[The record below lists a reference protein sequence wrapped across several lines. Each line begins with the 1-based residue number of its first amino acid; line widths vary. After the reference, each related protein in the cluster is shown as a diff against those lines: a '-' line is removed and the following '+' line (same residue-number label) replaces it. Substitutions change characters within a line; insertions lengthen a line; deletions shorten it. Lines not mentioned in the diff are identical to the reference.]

1 MIRVRSGSA
10 ANTSA
15 GTSSTTVGT
24 IASKCRAAS
33 IKRSVG
39 YVSSVAFSCTSYR
52 SRSVASIGDGS
63 VRTTKTRDLVAASRL
78 TLGSPTLLATNRHAL
93 VFVGRP
99 RLCELCD
106 VRRAPVDRQRPREQQ
121 PDECDRNV
129 LNERDEERHCDGGVL
144 V

>member
-15 GTSSTTVGT
+15 GTSPTTVGT

-33 IKRSVG
+33 IRRSVG
-39 YVSSVAFSCTSYR
+39 YVSSVAFSSTSYR

-63 VRTTKTRDLVAASRL
+63 VRTTKTRGLPAAPRL

-93 VFVGRP
+93 VFAGST
-99 RLCELCD
+99 RLLELCD
-106 VRRAPVDRQRPREQQ
+106 VRRAPVDRQRPCEQQ
-121 PDECDRNV
+121 AD
-129 LNERDEERHCDGGVL
+129 ERDR
-144 V
+144 